1 MAVNRSSFRKDL
13 ATIPTLTVDNYLSLS
28 DGTSNPV
35 TNIRIYKATL
45 GDVASFIGEKGLI
58 APVVIPDQSVFASA
72 AGTISITG
80 SAGVLSSSI
89 DYSAIEVGDII
100 TAGAGGGFVSTIVQ
114 AKAAFPNITVLPLP
128 IPTGATYFFYGT
140 PTLATEDTVGN
151 KINTLS
157 YGGITTAGT
166 LLVDK
171 ETSLAAAS
179 FFNAFGALIDGVVY
193 VTDAV
198 RCSTFTSYPGV
209 GYCDI
214 RSSDDTYIVQRN
226 VDDGMVTYYHRPFLN
241 ATLAADQVLT
251 TAAWNPVAF
260 AVVNGTDAQNTTKY
274 RNVVGAPVYDT
285 TNYAY
290 PVPYSTDYPSA
301 AYMVNA
307 QVLVEVKA
315 GVNDYFYLS
324 VYSGSTATGDQL
336 ILAEF
341 FYRFS
346 FAVTNKLFVFNVTR
360 MVYLNPNV
368 NIYHRWIRV
377 KCYMNNG
384 TNNGTIIQ
392 TDENTYF
399 NIVCLG

>member
-28 DGTSNPV
+28 DGTTNPV

-45 GDVASFIGEKGLI
+45 GDVAAFIGEKGLV
-58 APVVIPDQSVFASA
+58 APVVIPDLVAFAYA
-72 AGTISITG
+72 AGYISITG

-89 DYSAIEVGDII
+89 DHAALKVGDII
-100 TAGAGGGFVSTIVQ
+100 TAGPTGGFVSTIVQ
-114 AKAAFPNITVLPLP
+114 AKGTFPNITVLPLP
-128 IPTGATYFFYGT
+128 IPTGSVGFYYGS
-140 PTLATEDTVGN
+140 PTLATEDN
-151 KINTLS
+151 ADNIINTLS

-171 ETSLAAAS
+171 ETSLAATS
-179 FFNAFGALIDGVVY
+179 FFNSAGALIDGLVY

-198 RCSTFTSYPGV
+198 RCSTYTSFPGV

-241 ATLAADQVLT
+241 ATLSADQTLT
-251 TAAWNPVAF
+251 MATWNPIAF
-260 AVVNGTDAQNTTKY
+260 NVINGTDTQNTTKY
-274 RNVVGAPVYDT
+274 RNVVGSAAYDT

-290 PVPYSTDYPSA
+290 PVPYSSDYPEA
-301 AYMVNA
+301 AYMLNV
-307 QVLVEVKA
+307 QVLVELKV
-315 GVNDYFYLS
+315 GTNDYFYLS
-324 VYSGSTATGDQL
+324 VYSGNTATGDQL
-336 ILAEF
+336 ILAEYF
-341 FYRFS
+341 WRFS
-346 FAVTNKLFVFNVTR
+346 IAVTNRPYIFDVTR
-360 MVYLNPNV
+360 TVYLRPNV
-368 NIYHRWIRV
+368 NPYHRWIRV